1 MELKVLSNEEYD
13 MLISKLDQVLEILVE
28 KSKKAKGPLTD
39 VWLDTSEVAR
49 ILKISTRT
57 LQNYRDMR
65 VIPFSQIGHK
75 IYFKASDIE
84 KYLNMNYIGVKNF

>member
-13 MLISKLDQVLEILVE
+13 KLISKLDQVLEILIE
-28 KSKKAKGPLTD
+28 KSKKVKGPLTD

-84 KYLNMNYIGVKNF
+84 KYLNMNYIRFKNF